1 MVKTEKYDFSF
12 TASSVRLN
20 EMIMV
25 AKATLDQREI
35 DYVNELGR
43 GKVSTGKRMLNE
55 FRKRLSHLT
64 TDQLSLLA
72 TGDFLIKKQIAYLSV
87 CKTYGFIRDFVIEV
101 IREKFLIFDDRL
113 TDGDFL
119 SFYRRKTDLHPEMD
133 TLTETTQKKIKQ
145 VTFKILEQSDIID
158 NVKDKVIQPQLV
170 DDAVVRVILS
180 DHPEWL
186 KIFLMSDVDISN
198 LNK

>member
-20 EMIMV
+20 EMILV
-25 AKATLDQREI
+25 AKATLEKQEI

-43 GKVSTGKRMLNE
+43 GKASTGKRMFNE
-55 FRKRLSHLT
+55 FSKRISHLT
-64 TDQLSLLA
+64 SDQLSLLV
-72 TGDFLIKKQIAYLSV
+72 TGDLLIKKQIAYLSV

-101 IREKFLIFDDRL
+101 IREKFLIFDDQL
-113 TDGDFL
+113 SEGDYL
-119 SFYRRKTDLHPEMD
+119 SFYRRKEELHPEME
-133 TLTETTQKKIKQ
+133 TLTEITRKKIKQ
-145 VTFKILEQSDIID
+145 VTFKILEQSDVIN

-180 DHPEWL
+180 DHPKWL
-186 KIFLMSDVDISN
+186 KVFLMSDRDIAN
-198 LNK
+198 LSK